1 MKRIIKEYFTFSRK
15 ERVAA
20 IILLLLIVFFLSLP
34 YLFEPKKSKPVI
46 EEELQQQVLKWK
58 QNEKQNDSVRSKADI
73 TFSETAEP
81 TSVLF
86 DFDPNTLG
94 ADGWKRLG
102 IQDKIIHII
111 FNYRSKGG
119 KFYKPDDIRKIWGL
133 QKIDADRIIPYARIA
148 NTENR
153 LHQNNF
159 NNQSTVAE
167 KNIGIVDINTATIEQ
182 LMQLPGIGHS
192 LPYRIINF
200 RERVGGFWRLEQLKE
215 TYGMT
220 DSIYQIIIPYLKT
233 ESSTIKKINI
243 NSATDYELS
252 KNPFISKDVAKAIVI
267 FRNQHGKF
275 AKLDD
280 LKKIIF
286 ITEETYLKIVP
297 YLKIE

>member
-46 EEELQQQVLKWK
+46 DEELQQQVLKWK

-111 FNYRSKGG
+111 FNYRS
-119 KFYKPDDIRKIWGL
+119 
-133 QKIDADRIIPYARIA
+133 
-148 NTENR
+148 
-153 LHQNNF
+153 
-159 NNQSTVAE
+159 
-167 KNIGIVDINTATIEQ
+167 
-182 LMQLPGIGHS
+182 
-192 LPYRIINF
+192 
-200 RERVGGFWRLEQLKE
+200 
-215 TYGMT
+215 
-220 DSIYQIIIPYLKT
+220 
-233 ESSTIKKINI
+233 
-243 NSATDYELS
+243 
-252 KNPFISKDVAKAIVI
+252 
-267 FRNQHGKF
+267 
-275 AKLDD
+275 
-280 LKKIIF
+280 
-286 ITEETYLKIVP
+286 
-297 YLKIE
+297 